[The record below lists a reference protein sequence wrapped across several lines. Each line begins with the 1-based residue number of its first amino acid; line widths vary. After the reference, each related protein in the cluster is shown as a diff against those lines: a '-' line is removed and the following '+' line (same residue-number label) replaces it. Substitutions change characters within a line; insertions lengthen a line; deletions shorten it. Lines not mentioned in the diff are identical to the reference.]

1 MFMTKIV
8 SFFTMLMLTT
18 MLVYGQARVIT
29 GRVLDDAGAPVNA
42 ASILVRGTNTGTSAD
57 ANGNFTINAKKGDV
71 LVISAV
77 GVPSKEVRVTSG
89 STVEVSLLRQ
99 SQNLSEVVVTALGVQ
114 RQKRALGYATQQV
127 SGNDLNRGQ
136 NSNPIA
142 ALQGKVSGVNITTG
156 SNNPGSSTR
165 IVLRGG
171 SSITGSNQPLMV
183 IDGVPISNDNFF
195 PDAAG
200 TNNSLNNQVDYGN
213 RGNDINPEDI
223 ESISV
228 LKGPAATA
236 LYGQNASNG
245 AVIITTKKGAKS
257 LAGKKYAVTYSTSF
271 GLQDVLKLP
280 DFQNEFGQGNVDAV
294 QDDRRE
300 NFSWGLPFNNQPR
313 PWGQIV
319 NGKQQIKPYSALKN
333 NVKDFFDIGNTW
345 NNNISFSGGGDKTTF
360 YLSFNALTNKGV
372 VPSTKYNKYGIRLN
386 ATSAFTDNLTGSANI
401 YYSKINSQLANTG
414 QNSGSFLD
422 NVYQTPRD
430 ISLIDLKDLSNP
442 YNSMNAKTDSG
453 DYYGYYGAY
462 TINPYYALSN
472 FKNLNY
478 VDRVTSSYSLEYK
491 PWKSVSII
499 DRFGLDSYSDRRYQ
513 KWNKYSSNSFE
524 SFSDD
529 FYEEPYGGSPRS
541 YSGKYSQD
549 FYTYNQYNNDLMV
562 TFTQNLGSKVNLRAL
577 LGHNLREEK
586 LDNTY
591 AATNV
596 KGIIN
601 DNPNLLSLD
610 DSNGPIDA
618 YNTTTNRRI
627 MGVYGNLDLSYN
639 NYLFLNLTGRNDWS
653 STLPRGNNSFFYPSA
668 SLSFVF
674 SELLSNVKA
683 LNYGKLRVSWASVG
697 HDAPPYRLVTVSGK
711 TDIIGGYGST
721 TFPFGGTIP
730 GYSQSDRFLSG
741 NLKPEKT
748 RSLEVGTEL
757 AFLNSRLG
765 LDFSWFSNTSV
776 DQIIDAP
783 IAPSTGYTARTINTG
798 KITNKG
804 IELLV
809 KGTPV
814 ATRDFRWDMS
824 ATFTKVNN
832 KVVSL
837 NEGVDQ
843 ITLGGFSGMTIVAAV
858 NRPYGTF
865 YSEDILTQN
874 GQPVVDSST
883 GIPLHTTNPVYK
895 GSYLPDFLASFRNN
909 FSYKGLTLSV
919 LFDMKKGG
927 YFYSRTKDIL
937 GFVGT
942 SDETAFNDRKDY
954 IFPNSLYQNYKGE
967 FVQNTT
973 PFHPYTYYTDAGV
986 GIPAGQK
993 IIDATY
999 IKLRE
1004 LSLSYE
1010 LPKRLIGNGKFLG
1023 SASIGVFAN
1032 NVFIWTAKENKY
1044 VDPEINSEGASNTQG
1059 FDYTALPSVRNFGIN
1074 LRVTF

>member
-1 MFMTKIV
+1 MHMRKFSLILTLMMFIAVLAIAQTR
-8 SFFTMLMLTT
+8 S
-18 MLVYGQARVIT
+18 IT
-29 GRVLDDAGAPVNA
+29 GRVLDETGQPVSGASVVIKG
-42 ASILVRGTNTGTSAD
+42 SNTGSSAD
-57 ANGNFTINAKKGDV
+57 ATGDFTINAKTGDV

-77 GVPSKEVRVTSG
+77 GIPSKEVKVNAG
-89 STVEVSLLRQ
+89 STLQVSLTRQ

-183 IDGVPISNDNFF
+183 VDGVPISNDNFF

-245 AVIITTKKGAKS
+245 AVIITTKKGVRAW
-257 LAGKKYAVTYSTSF
+257 AGKKYAVTYSTSF
-271 GLQDVLKLP
+271 GLPDVLKLP
-280 DFQNEFGQGNVDAV
+280 DFQNEFGQGNVEGV
-294 QDDRRE
+294 KDDRRE
-300 NFSWGLPFNNQPR
+300 NFSWGLPFDNQAR

-319 NGKQQIKPYSALKN
+319 NGKQQIKPYSALEN

-345 NNNISFSGGGDKTTF
+345 NNNISLSGGGEKTTF

-386 ATSAFTDNLTGSANI
+386 ASSAFTDNLTGSANI

-414 QNSGSFLD
+414 QSDGSFLD

-430 ISLIDLKDLSNP
+430 ISLVDLKDLSNP

-462 TINPYYALSN
+462 TINPYYALAS
-472 FKNLNY
+472 FKNFNN
-478 VDRVTSSYSLEYK
+478 VDRFTSSYSLEYK
-491 PWKSVSII
+491 PWKSVSIV

-524 SFSDD
+524 SFFDG

-541 YSGKYSQD
+541 YPGKYSQD
-549 FYTYNQYNNDLMV
+549 FYTYNQYNNDLMI
-562 TFTQNLGSKVNLRAL
+562 TFTQNLSSNVNLRAL

-618 YNTTTNRRI
+618 SNTTSNRRI
-627 MGVYGNLDLSYN
+627 MGVYGNLDLSYS

-668 SLSFVF
+668 SVSFVF
-674 SELLSNVKA
+674 SELLKNVKA

-711 TDIIGGYGST
+711 TDILGGYGST

-730 GYSQSDRFLSG
+730 GYSQSDRFLNG

-748 RSLEVGTEL
+748 GSFEVGTEM
-757 AFLNSRLG
+757 AFANNRLG

-809 KGTPV
+809 KGSPV
-814 ATRDFRWDMS
+814 STRNFRWDMS

-858 NRPYGTF
+858 GRPYGTF
-865 YSEDILTQN
+865 YSEDIVTQN
-874 GQPVVDSST
+874 GQPVVDSAT
-883 GIPLHTTNPVYK
+883 GLPLHTTNPVYK

-909 FSYKGLTLSV
+909 VSYKGLTLSV
-919 LFDMKKGG
+919 LFDMKKGRLLLFKNKG
-927 YFYSRTKDIL
+927 YIRFC
-937 GFVGT
+937 
-942 SDETAFNDRKDY
+942 
-954 IFPNSLYQNYKGE
+954 
-967 FVQNTT
+967 
-973 PFHPYTYYTDAGV
+973 
-986 GIPAGQK
+986 
-993 IIDATY
+993 
-999 IKLRE
+999 
-1004 LSLSYE
+1004 
-1010 LPKRLIGNGKFLG
+1010 GNF
-1023 SASIGVFAN
+1023 
-1032 NVFIWTAKENKY
+1032 
-1044 VDPEINSEGASNTQG
+1044 
-1059 FDYTALPSVRNFGIN
+1059 R
-1074 LRVTF
+1074 